1 MWTFRLYWFL
11 PSVETVCFSFFP
23 VGRAFIV
30 LRELDSF
37 RWSRMR
43 DVAAEI
49 KLRSQAF
56 PIIWILL
63 DGSCLWNV
71 SAYLLWN
78 GFVGLSSMELNCVII
93 FYGIDSLD
101 YLLLNGYVGLL
112 LWIGSIG
119 LFCLECCWTWIFL
132 GVSNV
137 ARSNGWN
144 TYMSYDVLRLIYLG
158 YRLLCF
164 DQRCGGALLLLLCG
178 F

>member
-1 MWTFRLYWFL
+1 MSVAMWTFRLYWFL
-11 PSVETVCFSFFP
+11 HSVETVCFSFFP

-78 GFVGLSSMELNCVII
+78 GFVGLSSMELNCVTI
-93 FYGIDSLD
+93 FYGMDSLE
-101 YLLLNGYVGLL
+101 YLLWNGYVGLL

-119 LFCLECCWTWIFL
+119 LFYLECCWMYRVFL
-132 GVSNV
+132 GVTKWHGLT
-137 ARSNGWN
+137 AEIR
-144 TYMSYDVLRLIYLG
+144 TCRTMYYD
-158 YRLLCF
+158 
-164 DQRCGGALLLLLCG
+164 
-178 F
+178 